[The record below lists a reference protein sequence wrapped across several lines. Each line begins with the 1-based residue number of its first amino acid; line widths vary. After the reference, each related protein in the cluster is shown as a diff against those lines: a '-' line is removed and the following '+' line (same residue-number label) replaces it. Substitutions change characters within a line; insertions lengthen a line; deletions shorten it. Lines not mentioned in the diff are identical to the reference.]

1 MDDAHPSD
9 RGAVRRRRI
18 LLLTTAC
25 VVAGVDLGH
34 KASVTTPYHHL
45 RSLGVVALAAGVIV
59 ALATLVPRLPSAAAS
74 VGAGLAAGGALGN
87 LVSILAWSEGVPDPL
102 VLAGARY
109 GVAFNLADVFALVGD
124 ALLLAAAVLYGLRNR
139 ARLREPV

>member
-1 MDDAHPSD
+1 MERPHPSD
-9 RGAVRRRRI
+9 RGGIRRRRI
-18 LLLTTAC
+18 LLLAMAGA
-25 VVAGVDLGH
+25 VAAVDLSH

-59 ALATLVPRLPSAAAS
+59 ALVALVPRLPSSAAS

-87 LVSILAWSEGVPDPL
+87 LVSVLAWSEGVPDPL

-109 GVAFNLADVFALVGD
+109 GVAFNLADVFALAGD
-124 ALLLAAAVLYGLRNR
+124 ALLLSAALVYALRNR

>member
-1 MDDAHPSD
+1 MERPHPSD
-9 RGAVRRRRI
+9 RGGVRRRRV

-25 VVAGVDLGH
+25 VVAAVDLGH
-34 KASVTTPYHHL
+34 KAAVSSPYHHL
-45 RSLGVVALAAGVIV
+45 RSLGVVVLAAGVIA
-59 ALATLVPRLPSAAAS
+59 ALVTFVPRLPSAAAS

-87 LVSILAWSEGVPDPL
+87 LVSVLAWSEGVPDPL

-124 ALLLAAAVLYGLRNR
+124 ALLLCGVAVHALRHR
-139 ARLREPV
+139 DELRVPV